1 MYLEVKLDAEMR
13 NYLNTKTSKIFE
25 KTAEI
30 IKAKEEAFPHET
42 EEIDLK
48 EKIAKW
54 KANERKKEV
63 FTCNKL
69 ASLKRPCYV
78 KEGSFTFSANSE
90 REL

>member
-30 IKAKEEAFPHET
+30 IKAKDEAFPHET

-63 FTCNKL
+63 LHAIN
-69 ASLKRPCYV
+69 
-78 KEGSFTFSANSE
+78 
-90 REL
+90 

>member
-30 IKAKEEAFPHET
+30 IRRKDEAFPHET

-54 KANERKKEV
+54 KAN
-63 FTCNKL
+63 
-69 ASLKRPCYV
+69 
-78 KEGSFTFSANSE
+78 
-90 REL
+90 